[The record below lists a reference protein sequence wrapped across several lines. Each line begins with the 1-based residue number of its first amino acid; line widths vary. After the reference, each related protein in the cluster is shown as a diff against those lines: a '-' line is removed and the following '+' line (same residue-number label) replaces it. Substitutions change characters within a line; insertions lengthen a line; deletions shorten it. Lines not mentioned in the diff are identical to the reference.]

1 MDGTAQHIG
10 LFFGSFNPV
19 HNGHLAIADFMLA
32 HAGIDELWMV
42 VSPRNPFKDSS
53 SLAPDEDRLEM
64 VRLALEGREG
74 MKASDVEFSMPRPSY
89 TIHTLR
95 ALSAQHPSVRFEL
108 IIGSDNL
115 ENFDHWKEADAII
128 RDYQRIVYP
137 RPGTDP
143 ELYRNLKNGR
153 VVEAPVWDIS
163 STRIREMVREGLPV
177 DHLMP
182 APAEAWMRA
191 RGLYRPEPEEFPV

>member
-1 MDGTAQHIG
+1 MEGETQHIG
-10 LFFGSFNPV
+10 LFFGSFNPI

-32 HAGIDELWMV
+32 HADIDALWLV

-53 SLAPDEDRLEM
+53 SLAPDADRLEM

-74 MKASDVEFSMPRPSY
+74 MTACDVEFSMPRPSY

-95 ALSAQHPSVRFEL
+95 RLSWLHPDVRFEL
-108 IIGSDNL
+108 IIGSDCL
-115 ENFDHWKEADAII
+115 EKFDSWKEADAII
-128 RDYQRIVYP
+128 RDYHRIVYP

-143 ELYRNLKNGR
+143 DLLRRIKNGR

-163 STRIREMVREGLPV
+163 STRIRERVSEGLPV

-182 APAEAWMRA
+182 VPAAAWMHA
-191 RGLYRPEPEEFPV
+191 RGLYRPEVPQA